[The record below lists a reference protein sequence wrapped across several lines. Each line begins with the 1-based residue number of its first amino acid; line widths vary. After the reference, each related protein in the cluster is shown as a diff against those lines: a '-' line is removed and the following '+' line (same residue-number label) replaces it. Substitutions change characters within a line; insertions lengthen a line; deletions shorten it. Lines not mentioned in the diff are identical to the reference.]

1 MASAHPRR
9 ALGRGLT
16 NLIPQDSEEKG
27 SDNEVVLVDSNA
39 IRPNPFQPRR
49 EFNQQEIE
57 GLAESIKTQGLLQA
71 IILRRKVD
79 GYEII
84 SGERR
89 FRALVLLGEDKIP
102 SIIKPKVTDRE
113 MIEMALVENIQR
125 EDLNDIEEAGAY
137 QRLLSECG
145 LSHEELSTRV
155 GKSRSAITNTLRLLK
170 LPEEIQQMVICGDIT
185 MGHARA
191 LLAFDNPRSQKELCQ
206 RIVAQKLSVREVEEA
221 IQRWKDKKP
230 HEKGSGSK
238 KKTGAGKDPD
248 HRVLVEKLQYKF
260 GTKVSFINLRNDKG
274 KIEIHYYSKDD
285 LDRIIELLTK
295 E

>member
-1 MASAHPRR
+1 MASAHHRR

-49 EFNQQEIE
+49 EFDQKELE
-57 GLAESIKTQGLLQA
+57 GLAGSIKTQGLLQA

-89 FRALVLLGEDKIP
+89 FRALMLLGEDKIP
-102 SIIKPKVTDRE
+102 SIIKPKVTDGE

-125 EDLNDIEEAGAY
+125 EDLNDIEQAGAY
-137 QRLLSECG
+137 FRLLSECG

-170 LPEEIQQMVICGDIT
+170 LPEEIQQMVIRGDIS

-191 LLAFDNPRSQKELCQ
+191 LLAIDDSRSQKELCQ

-221 IQRWKDKKP
+221 VQHGKEKKP
-230 HEKGSGSK
+230 HEKGGGVK
-238 KKTGAGKDPD
+238 KKTLGGKDPD
-248 HRVLVEKLQYKF
+248 HRALVEKLQYKF
-260 GTKVSFINLRNDKG
+260 GTKISFIDLRNDKG
-274 KIEIHYYSKDD
+274 KIEIHYYNKDD
-285 LDRIIELLTK
+285 LNRIIELLAK

>member
-1 MASAHPRR
+1 MANAHTRR

-49 EFNQQEIE
+49 EFDQKELE
-57 GLAESIKTQGLLQA
+57 GLAESIKNQGLLQA
-71 IILRRKVD
+71 IILRRKID

-89 FRALVLLGEDKIP
+89 FRALKLLGEDKIP
-102 SIIKPKVTDRE
+102 CIVKPKVTDRE
-113 MIEMALVENIQR
+113 MIEIALVENIQR
-125 EDLNDIEEAGAY
+125 EDLNDIEQAGAY
-137 QRLLSECG
+137 QQLLNDCG
-145 LSHEELSTRV
+145 LSHEDLSTRV

-170 LPEEIQQMVICGDIT
+170 LPKEIQHMMIHGDIT

-191 LLAFDNPRSQKELCQ
+191 LLAIDDSQYQRELCKK
-206 RIVAQKLSVREVEEA
+206 IVSQKLSVREVEEEV
-221 IQRWKDKKP
+221 RLGKEKKP
-230 HEKGSGSK
+230 HEKGSGVK
-238 KKTGAGKDPD
+238 KKPGAGKDPD
-248 HRVLVEKLQYKF
+248 HRALMEKLQYKF
-260 GTKVSFINLRNDKG
+260 GTKVSIILLRNEKG
-274 KIEIHYYSKDD
+274 KIEIHYYTKED
-285 LDRIIELLTK
+285 LNRIIDLLVK